1 MAEEEELRI
10 RDRSQGIYKAE
21 FYSVQKLKNSKD
33 LLIIKIIC
41 WHFTTQTCLCPYK
54 GKNACNGVTI
64 HYPQTNF
71 IWKCLK
77 RPILVYLH
85 TIIKNKHQRTIIN
98 FCICVVKKVIPL
110 QS

>member
-41 WHFTTQTCLCPYK
+41 
-54 GKNACNGVTI
+54 
-64 HYPQTNF
+64 
-71 IWKCLK
+71 
-77 RPILVYLH
+77 
-85 TIIKNKHQRTIIN
+85 
-98 FCICVVKKVIPL
+98 
-110 QS
+110 

>member
-71 IWKCLK
+71 IWKCLN
-77 RPILVYLH
+77 RSILL
-85 TIIKNKHQRTIIN
+85 
-98 FCICVVKKVIPL
+98 
-110 QS
+110 